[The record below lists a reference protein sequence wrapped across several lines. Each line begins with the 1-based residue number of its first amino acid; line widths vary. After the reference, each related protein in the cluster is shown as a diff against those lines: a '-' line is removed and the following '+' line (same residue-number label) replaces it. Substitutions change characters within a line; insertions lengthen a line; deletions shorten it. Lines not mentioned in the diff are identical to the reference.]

1 MKILQ
6 LLAGAPHG
14 GAETAFVDMCIALHE
29 AGEDIEVATR
39 PNDLRVGQ
47 MRSAGLTVHELPFGG
62 SLDLYTP
69 FKLKKI
75 INRFQPEIV
84 QTWMSRA
91 SHKIPNL
98 SAIAGDHRPIAVAR
112 LGGYYKL
119 KYFKKIDYFVTITPD
134 IGRHLQD
141 HGIAASRITHIN
153 NFAETETVDRPLNR
167 ADLDTPEDKPVLLTL
182 ARLHKNKALDVLL
195 EALTA
200 IPDAYLWIAGEGP
213 ERDAL
218 TTQCH
223 DLGLDNR
230 VRFLGWRDDRA
241 ALLQRADIC
250 VFPSRWEPFGTVF
263 VQAWAQNT
271 PLVTSKSDGPRQ
283 FVRHEEDGLI
293 VPIDDAK
300 ALAEA
305 VNQVIQDPDLAA
317 KMVENGQKRYQDEF
331 TKEQTVKAYLDY
343 YRSLLQESAQKT
355 GT

>member
-29 AGEDIEVATR
+29 AGEDIVVATR
-39 PNDLRVGQ
+39 PNELRVGQ
-47 MRSAGLTVHELPFGG
+47 LKKAGLTVHELPFGG

-75 INRFQPEIV
+75 IDTFQPDIV

-91 SHKIPNL
+91 SHKIPDL
-98 SAIAGDHRPIAVAR
+98 SGIAADHRPLSVAR

-141 HGIAASRITHIN
+141 LGVAPSRITHIN
-153 NFAETETVDRPLNR
+153 NFAETETVKTPLKR
-167 ADLDTPEDKPVLLTL
+167 ADLDTPDDKPVLLTL

-195 EALTA
+195 DALTD

-213 ERDAL
+213 EREAL
-218 TTQCH
+218 TAQCH
-223 DLGLDNR
+223 DLGLDDR

-241 ALLQRADIC
+241 ALLQQADIC

-263 VQAWAQNT
+263 VQAWAQQT

-283 FVRHEEDGLI
+283 FVRHEEDGLV

-300 ALAEA
+300 SLAAA
-305 VNQVIQDPDLAA
+305 VNRVIQDPELAT
-317 KMVENGQKRYQDEF
+317 KMVKNGQKRYQNEF
-331 TKEQTVKAYLDY
+331 TKEQTVKAYLSY
-343 YRSLLQESAQKT
+343 YKSLLDNHQRKT